1 MFKRINVEFSK
12 HALEQMMCR
21 NISIVVANNILRNPQ
36 QIVNQGDKTI
46 YQSVVTE
53 NRKQYLIRIF
63 VNTKKDPNIVV
74 TAYKTSK
81 IDKYYEG

>member
-1 MFKRINVEFSK
+1 
-12 HALEQMMCR
+12 MCR